1 MSIYCYLFMI
11 KIKVFGCVGSSSWHV
26 EYFAAV
32 HELSSCGT
40 GAFSCSIACGVL
52 VPWQGIKPESPAL
65 QGGCLITGPL
75 GKSPSLWFWFA
86 LLMVDEAEHLLMLLV
101 IWLSSFMKCLF
112 KSFALFSI
120 VSSVFFI
127 SINRNALYILHTS
140 LPIPGPKHCP
150 FYSMGLIAF
159 QVGAEWPS
167 TWVGKS
173 TLIEWMRP
181 LYIFVCVLAY
191 VSSFPEM

>member
-1 MSIYCYLFMI
+1 M
-11 KIKVFGCVGSSSWHV
+11 
-26 EYFAAV
+26 

-40 GAFSCSIACGVL
+40 QAFSCSTACGVL
-52 VPWQGIKPESPAL
+52 VPWPGIKPESPAL

-75 GKSPSLWFWFA
+75 GKSPALWFWFA
-86 LLMVDEAEHLLMLLV
+86 LLMIDEVEHLLMSLV
-101 IWLSSFMKCLF
+101 VCISSLMKCLF

-140 LPIPGPKHCP
+140 LSIPGPTNCP
-150 FYSMGLIAF
+150 FYRMGLIAF
-159 QVGAEWPS
+159 QIGAEWTS

-173 TLIEWMRP
+173 ILVEWMRP
-181 LYIFVCVLAY
+181 LYVFVCFLAY